1 MADEHTRT
9 GPDKSAERRPWRVEG
24 GRDEPGD
31 SSPPATRRN
40 GLPRPPGST
49 RFWRFLLVLL
59 VLNIV
64 LAQLI
69 PSSEDERLDVP
80 YTFFREQVT
89 AGNVEEVNARND
101 VIQGAFRREVT
112 FDEKGPETRFETVR
126 PTFAQDDELLELLLE
141 KRVEVNARPIDEGR
155 SFLATLLISFG
166 PTLLIVALIIWFLRR
181 STAAG
186 AGGAMALGR
195 SKAKRYD
202 ASETRVSFEDVAG
215 IDEVEDELK
224 EIVDFLKTPD
234 RYRKLGASFPKGV
247 LLSGQ
252 PGTGKTLLARAV
264 AGEADVPF
272 FSLSASEFVEM
283 VVGVGASRVRDLFDQ
298 AKKAAPSI
306 IFIDELD
313 AIGRARGGG
322 GGFGGH
328 DEREQTLNQILT
340 EMDGFT
346 GSEGVIVLAATN
358 RPEVLDAALL
368 RPGRFDRRLTVNA
381 PDKDGR
387 VQILQ
392 IHTRSVPLA
401 DDVDLQRVAASTPG
415 MVGADLRNLI
425 NEGALIAARRGH
437 SEVSAADLADALER
451 IVLGAERKITLS
463 AQERERTAYHES
475 GHAVLG
481 MLEPGAD
488 PVRKVSIVP
497 RGRAL
502 GVTFQSPATDR
513 YGYDA
518 RYLEGRIVGAL
529 GGRAAEE
536 LVYGNVTTGAES
548 DLEQV
553 TSIARQMVG
562 RWGMSDVIGLVSVL
576 PPPGEEQHYGP
587 LQVSDDTRELVDR
600 EVRRIVEACYER
612 ARRMLADNRERLES
626 LTQALL
632 EKETLDEDDAYR
644 AAGFSHGAS
653 ASAPADVEST
663 VAEEPGPASELPTA

>member
-1 MADEHTRT
+1 MRPSARPSPRT
-9 GPDKSAERRPWRVEG
+9 TSC
-24 GRDEPGD
+24 
-31 SSPPATRRN
+31 SSCC
-40 GLPRPPGST
+40 ST
-49 RFWRFLLVLL
+49 
-59 VLNIV
+59 
-64 LAQLI
+64 
-69 PSSEDERLDVP
+69 SS
-80 YTFFREQVT
+80 
-89 AGNVEEVNARND
+89 
-101 VIQGAFRREVT
+101 
-112 FDEKGPETRFETVR
+112 
-126 PTFAQDDELLELLLE
+126 
-141 KRVEVNARPIDEGR
+141 VEVNARPIDEGR
-155 SFLATLLISFG
+155 GFLATLLLSFG
-166 PTLLIVALIIWFLRR
+166 PTLLIVGLFIYFIRR
-181 STAAG
+181 SAAAAG
-186 AGGAMALGR
+186 GGALALGR

-202 ASETRVSFEDVAG
+202 ATDTRVTFDDVAG

-224 EIVDFLKTPD
+224 EIVDFLKNPD

-387 VQILQ
+387 VEILK

-401 DDVDLQRVAASTPG
+401 DDVRLDRLAASTPG

-425 NEGALIAARRGH
+425 NEGALIAARRDH
-437 SEVSAADLADALER
+437 DQVTAADLADALER

-463 AQERERTAYHES
+463 DEERERTAYHES

-497 RGRAL
+497 
-502 GVTFQSPATDR
+502 
-513 YGYDA
+513 A
-518 RYLEGRIVGAL
+518 R
-529 GGRAAEE
+529 
-536 LVYGNVTTGAES
+536 
-548 DLEQV
+548 
-553 TSIARQMVG
+553 
-562 RWGMSDVIGLVSVL
+562 
-576 PPPGEEQHYGP
+576 P
-587 LQVSDDTRELVDR
+587 
-600 EVRRIVEACYER
+600 R
-612 ARRMLADNRERLES
+612 ARRDVPVAVDRSLRLRR
-626 LTQALL
+626 ALPRGPHRRRARRPRGRGAHL
-632 EKETLDEDDAYR
+632 RQRHDRRRVRPRAGDARSR
-644 AAGFSHGAS
+644 ARWSGAGAC
-653 ASAPADVEST
+653 
-663 VAEEPGPASELPTA
+663 PTSSGSCR